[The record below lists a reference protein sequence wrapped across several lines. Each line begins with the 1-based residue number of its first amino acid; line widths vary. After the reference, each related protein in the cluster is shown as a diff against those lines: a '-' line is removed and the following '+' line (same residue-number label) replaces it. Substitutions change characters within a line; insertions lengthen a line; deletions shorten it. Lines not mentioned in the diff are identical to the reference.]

1 MKFVVMNFPQR
12 NTDTI
17 VFLTNYF
24 NNQERND
31 ASFMNILQKV
41 KEKEHIFVLLDM
53 QCKNT
58 KPQAN
63 KLSTSVSYKH

>member
-17 VFLTNYF
+17 VFLTNSF
-24 NNQERND
+24 NNQERNNI
-31 ASFMNILQKV
+31 SFMNILQKA

-53 QCKNT
+53 QCKN
-58 KPQAN
+58 PQAN

>member
-17 VFLTNYF
+17 VFLTNSF
-24 NNQERND
+24 DNQEGNNI
-31 ASFMNILQKV
+31 SFMNILQKT
-41 KEKEHIFVLLDM
+41 KEKEHIFSLLDM
-53 QCKNT
+53 QCKKA

-63 KLSTSVSYKH
+63 KLSTSVSYEH